1 MIKHLTIALAFG
13 GLLAG
18 SALAQT
24 TSTPVPA
31 PAPSAPAQAPP
42 AEKAPPAAATAP
54 AQAVTA
60 KVAATP
66 DECLQSA
73 ADLVLNAE
81 EKKLADDKID
91 RIEELLLKME
101 AHCEGRRFPEALA
114 VATDIKSL
122 IEKQ

>member
-1 MIKHLTIALAFG
+1 MRC
-13 GLLAG
+13 LLQATRSDG
-18 SALAQT
+18 S
-24 TSTPVPA
+24 SNRMK
-31 PAPSAPAQAPP
+31 SQARCVGC
-42 AEKAPPAAATAP
+42 AATAP

-101 AHCEGRRFPEALA
+101 AHCEGRRFPEALV